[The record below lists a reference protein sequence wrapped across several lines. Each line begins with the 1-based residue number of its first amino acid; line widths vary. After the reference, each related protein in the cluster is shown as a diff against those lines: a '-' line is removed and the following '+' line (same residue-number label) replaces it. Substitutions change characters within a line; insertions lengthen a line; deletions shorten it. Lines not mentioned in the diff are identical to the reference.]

1 MFTVIV
7 QIWLSV
13 RAKKKNENYCGE
25 PYPLKCNYVTRQVEY
40 HHLLVKARKFHKAVT
55 DIEHYELE
63 TAAKNRGGGK
73 LLT

>member
-1 MFTVIV
+1 M
-7 QIWLSV
+7 
-13 RAKKKNENYCGE
+13 
-25 PYPLKCNYVTRQVEY
+25 TRQVEY

-73 LLT
+73 SSTSLLMTRTSNTPHRLQNHKCYYR